1 MQSPKSL
8 KICVLISSGVDK
20 ILKYLHEGQ
29 LTLQQQQQ
37 QKKTNLA
44 KQDIKK

>member
-29 LTLQQQQQ
+29 LTLQQQQ
-37 QKKTNLA
+37 KK
-44 KQDIKK
+44 D